1 MQGICRSGEITYYFK
16 EFKSSSQQI
25 YALVTSVHHARRYTN
40 FFLSIWIQDSKK
52 IATRLLAAFV
62 STCSIWIRPAQHF
75 GDHYLDAALSVPGR
89 RGNRDR
95 DLKSLFPSQCQSRSV
110 TAAVAAKFKFAGS
123 DLR

>member
-62 STCSIWIRPAQHF
+62 STCSIRIPSRPAPNNILGIITSTPPCQCR
-75 GDHYLDAALSVPGR
+75 AAAAT
-89 RGNRDR
+89 
-95 DLKSLFPSQCQSRSV
+95 V
-110 TAAVAAKFKFAGS
+110 TVT
-123 DLR
+123 